1 MKNVAQR
8 HFSFFFFSDEILMN
22 DFLFLEEGTVID
34 YIFPLYLY
42 HYHCKLLIFERS
54 IISFNYYFFFLY
66 F

>member
-1 MKNVAQR
+1 
-8 HFSFFFFSDEILMN
+8 MN

-42 HYHCKLLIFERS
+42 HYHCKSLIFERS

>member
-1 MKNVAQR
+1 
-8 HFSFFFFSDEILMN
+8 MN

-54 IISFNYYFFFLY
+54 IILFNYHFFFLY
-66 F
+66 L